1 MRWCGHGQ
9 LLRCSPIVLYFLAY
23 AVVRLLLEVLIV
35 RGRPNAKLRAEVLA
49 LRHQL
54 RVLERQ
60 VSRPRWR
67 PTDRLLLAAISRAL
81 PRPAWR
87 SLLPRPETLLRWHRE
102 VVRRKWVA
110 YRRRP
115 RRPRPVPRSELHD
128 LILRLARENSR
139 WGYRRIQGRVG
150 GPVWHGLPGSPLIE

>member
-1 MRWCGHGQ
+1 M
-9 LLRCSPIVLYFLAY
+9 LYSLTY

-35 RGRPNAKLRAEVLA
+35 RGRPNAKLSAEVLA

-60 VSRPRWR
+60 LARPRWQT
-67 PTDRLLLAAISRAL
+67 TDRLLLAAISRAL

-87 SLLPRPETLLRWHRE
+87 SLLPSAETLLRWHRE
-102 VVRRKWVA
+102 LVSRKWAA

-115 RRPRPVPRSELHD
+115 GRPRPMPRSELVHRFGED
-128 LILRLARENSR
+128 DRVNAFDHRLIMYAARRL
-139 WGYRRIQGRVG
+139 GPPIRI
-150 GPVWHGLPGSPLIE
+150 